1 MSTVGSSYASW
12 LLPESVSMYVTCAT
26 SLSESPSSVR
36 AIESTESL
44 SDPKVSLLPDGTSEL
59 VDERVMTEFE
69 RGAVAQC
76 LMLKMLSSINTE
88 TSAMMIKGA
97 ICFGEYANL
106 LSYMPSLLVCVHCG
120 DKLSDASSMFCSRND
135 CNVRY
140 YVRSV
145 RQSARVGSL
154 EISRSIKA

>member
-59 VDERVMTEFE
+59 VYERVMTEFE

-76 LMLKMLSSINTE
+76 LMLKMLSSRKTE
-88 TSAMMIKGA
+88 TTAMMIREVIRFGDSA
-97 ICFGEYANL
+97 IILRNLFMNSVICF
-106 LSYMPSLLVCVHCG
+106 
-120 DKLSDASSMFCSRND
+120 F
-135 CNVRY
+135 
-140 YVRSV
+140 SV
-145 RQSARVGSL
+145 
-154 EISRSIKA
+154 

>member
-1 MSTVGSSYASW
+1 MFVDMSTVGSSYASW

-59 VDERVMTEFE
+59 VYERVMTEFE

-76 LMLKMLSSINTE
+76 LMLKMLSSRKTE
-88 TSAMMIKGA
+88 TTAMMIREVIRFGDSA
-97 ICFGEYANL
+97 IILRNLFMNSVICF
-106 LSYMPSLLVCVHCG
+106 
-120 DKLSDASSMFCSRND
+120 F
-135 CNVRY
+135 
-140 YVRSV
+140 SV
-145 RQSARVGSL
+145 
-154 EISRSIKA
+154 

>member
-1 MSTVGSSYASW
+1 MFVDMSTVGSSYASW

-76 LMLKMLSSINTE
+76 LMLKMLSSRKTE
-88 TSAMMIKGA
+88 TTAMMIREVIRFGDSVIILRHLFMNSV
-97 ICFGEYANL
+97 ICF
-106 LSYMPSLLVCVHCG
+106 
-120 DKLSDASSMFCSRND
+120 F
-135 CNVRY
+135 
-140 YVRSV
+140 SV
-145 RQSARVGSL
+145 
-154 EISRSIKA
+154 